1 MYFTDLHIYAQFIL
15 VLLGLL
21 VVFPWV
27 AIPALAIYKFFQVS
41 RLPKASIAEEK
52 ISVEAVHGKL
62 GLTMADGGESVKD
75 KKN

>member
-27 AIPALAIYKFFQVS
+27 AIPAIAIYKFFQVS
-41 RLPKASIAEEK
+41 RFPKASVADEK
-52 ISVEAVHGKL
+52 ISFDANL
-62 GLTMADGGESVKD
+62 GLTMADGGEYVKD